1 MYQNV
6 CSFEWSSHIELTS
19 TLSLAHIY
27 LSPLWLWLQMCLNC
41 SFWGKS
47 INNLLLVRWSDV
59 IWVMARQLNL
69 QLLYHEC
76 FPNCQA
82 SLQINGIGEFSL
94 FQPLYLYEE
103 FIKSCT
109 TKHCTTTEI
118 LIPSFV
124 EKEIFSL
131 RFSETSLHISNH
143 TDLKSLI
150 KDCWN
155 ISACSKQ

>member
-1 MYQNV
+1 MV
-6 CSFEWSSHIELTS
+6 CIRTCVALNEVLILNWQAHCHWLTFMFLHFDSDYKCVWTVLFE
-19 TLSLAHIY
+19 
-27 LSPLWLWLQMCLNC
+27 
-41 SFWGKS
+41 G
-47 INNLLLVRWSDV
+47 NLLIICCLSDV